1 MDQQKTIRPTTNQ
14 LSSTSIRRTAD
25 IDDSSRYGIAQ
36 NMLGRTQTTA
46 TTRTTKHDIDEY
58 MSRNRNKKQI
68 SELDEKYMQ
77 SKIRITRKYKGKR
90 KSFPL
95 HLSLNSI
102 HRECFY

>member
-1 MDQQKTIRPTTNQ
+1 LDQQKTIRPTTNQ

-58 MSRNRNKKQI
+58 KKEI

>member
-1 MDQQKTIRPTTNQ
+1 LDRQKIIRPTTNQ
-14 LSSTSIRRTAD
+14 LSSISIRRTAE
-25 IDDSSRYGIAQ
+25 IDTSSKYGIAQ
-36 NMLGRTQTTA
+36 NMLGQTQTTA

-58 MSRNRNKKQI
+58 KKEI

-90 KSFPL
+90 KTFPL

-102 HRECFY
+102 SRKYFY